1 VETGDLLLIAA
12 LVLVGGALL
21 WGVFLRRTG
30 RSRRSPA
37 SMLGIP
43 AALRPGQPDEVLE
56 GSRLER
62 LLAAGFVA
70 TLAAALFIPLYWL
83 PEKQRQESFTE
94 RFSHQSVE
102 RGELIFK
109 VAPRLEEDAD
119 PLEFKELEHAV
130 ALGMGCANCH
140 GGVARDPETD
150 ELIPEDTAGGGFA
163 SPPGRDPVTGKIV
176 AWVAP
181 PLNTV
186 FQRWDEE
193 VVRFT
198 IERGRPGT
206 PMPTWGQE
214 YGGPMTT
221 QMVDDVMAF
230 LKEVQVTE
238 RPDSG
243 SIPGENYELEGTE
256 VDGQEI
262 FEARCAVCHGPQG
275 EGKENTRPVDIPVGN
290 DPEEFPRGPIYYPGL
305 ALWNGDVGHLSPNIH
320 HYTIRN
326 GRRFA
331 FMPPFAEAP
340 SQGIPVPPHPL
351 TDEQI
356 EAVME
361 YERTL

>member
-1 VETGDLLLIAA
+1 VETGDVLLIAA
-12 LVLVGGALL
+12 LVLVPAAIL
-21 WGVFLRRTG
+21 WGVFLVRTG
-30 RSRRSPA
+30 RMRRSPGA
-37 SMLGIP
+37 MLGIP
-43 AALRPGQPDEVLE
+43 SALRPGQPDDVLE

-70 TLAAALFIPLYWL
+70 TLAAALFIPVYWL
-83 PEKQRQESFTE
+83 PEEQRQEAFAE
-94 RFSHQSVE
+94 RFSHEAAE
-102 RGELIFK
+102 RGELIYN
-109 VAPRLEEDAD
+109 VAPRLEEDID
-119 PLEFKELEHAV
+119 PLEFKEVEHAV

-140 GGVARDPETD
+140 GGD
-150 ELIPEDTAGGGFA
+150 GGGGIA
-163 SPPGRDPVTGKIV
+163 NPPGRDPVTGKVV

-221 QMVDDVMAF
+221 QMVDDVMAYIRS
-230 LKEVQVTE
+230 LQVTQ
-238 RPDSG
+238 RDATPV
-243 SIPGENYELEGTE
+243 IAGENYE
-256 VDGQEI
+256 VDENASGQEI
-262 FEARCAVCHGPQG
+262 FEARCAVCHGPDG
-275 EGKENTRPVDIPVGN
+275 EGKENTRPVAIPVGN
-290 DPEEFPRGPIYYPGL
+290 DPEEFPRGPVYYPGL
-305 ALWNGDVGHLSPNIH
+305 GLWNGDVQHLSTDMH
-320 HYTIRN
+320 LFTIRN

>member
-1 VETGDLLLIAA
+1 VETGDVLLIAA
-12 LVLVGGALL
+12 LVIVPAVIL
-21 WGVFLRRTG
+21 WGIFLVRTG
-30 RSRRSPA
+30 RMRRNPA
-37 SMLGIP
+37 AVLGIP
-43 AALRPGQPDEVLE
+43 PALRPGQPDDVLE

-94 RFSHQSVE
+94 RFSHESVE
-102 RGELIFK
+102 RGELIYNQ
-109 VAPRLEEDAD
+109 APPLEEGID

-140 GGVARDPETD
+140 GGD
-150 ELIPEDTAGGGFA
+150 GGGGIA
-163 SPPGRDPVTGKIV
+163 NPPGRDPITGKVV

-186 FQRWDEE
+186 FSRWDEE

-214 YGGPMTT
+214 FGGPMTV
-221 QMVDDVMAF
+221 QMVDDVMNYIRT
-230 LKEVQVTE
+230 LQVTQ
-238 RPDSG
+238 RDGIAIGP
-243 SIPGENYELEGTE
+243 PGENYELDENASGK
-256 VDGQEI
+256 EI
-262 FEARCAVCHGPQG
+262 FEARCAVCHGPAG
-275 EGKENTRPVDIPVGN
+275 EGKENTRPVEIAVGN
-290 DPEEFPRGPIYYPGL
+290 DPEEYPRGPIYYPGL
-305 ALWNGDVGHLSPNIH
+305 ALWNGDVEHLPPNIH
-320 HYTIRN
+320 LFTIRN

-356 EAVME
+356 EAVMA
-361 YERTL
+361 YEETL

>member
-1 VETGDLLLIAA
+1 METGDLLLIAA
-12 LVLVGGALL
+12 LVLLPAAIL
-21 WGVFLRRTG
+21 WAVFLARTG
-30 RSRRSPA
+30 RMRRSPA
-37 SMLGIP
+37 ATLGIP
-43 AALRPGQPDEVLE
+43 SALRPGQPDEVLE

-83 PEKQRQESFTE
+83 PEEQRQEAFTE
-94 RFSHQSVE
+94 RFSHESVE
-102 RGELIFK
+102 RGELIYN
-109 VAPRLEEDAD
+109 VAPQIEEDTD
-119 PLEFKELEHAV
+119 PLEFKELEHAA

-140 GGVARDPETD
+140 GGD
-150 ELIPEDTAGGGFA
+150 GGGGVA
-163 SPPGRDPVTGKIV
+163 NPPGRDPVTGEIV

-214 YGGPMTT
+214 YGGPMTV
-221 QMVDDVMAF
+221 QMVDDVMAYIQS
-230 LKEVQVTE
+230 LQVTQRE
-238 RPDSG
+238 GSG
-243 SIPGENYELEGTE
+243 NIPGENYELDEGAS
-256 VDGQEI
+256 GQEI
-262 FEARCAVCHGPQG
+262 FEARCAVCHGAQA
-275 EGKENTRPVDIPVGN
+275 EGKENPRKVGVPLPGEP
-290 DPEEFPRGPIYYPGL
+290 PEEWPQGPVYYPGL
-305 ALWNGDVGHLSPNIH
+305 ALWKGDVDHLSSNLH
-320 HYTIRN
+320 FFTIRN

-361 YERTL
+361 YERSL

>member
-1 VETGDLLLIAA
+1 VETGDVLVIAA
-12 LVLVGGALL
+12 LVLVPAAIL
-21 WGVFLRRTG
+21 WGIFLLRTG
-30 RSRRSPA
+30 RMRRSPA
-37 SMLGIP
+37 ATLGIP
-43 AALRPGQPDEVLE
+43 PALRPGQPDEVLE

-70 TLAAALFIPLYWL
+70 ALASALFIPLYWL
-83 PEKQRQESFTE
+83 PEKQRQESFNE
-94 RFSHQSVE
+94 RFSHEAVE

-109 VAPRLEEDAD
+109 VAPQIEEDAD
-119 PLEFKELEHAV
+119 PLEFKEQEHAV

-150 ELIPEDTAGGGFA
+150 ELIPERTAAGGLA
-163 SPPGRDPVTGKIV
+163 SPPGRDPVTGDVV

-193 VVRFT
+193 VVEFT

-230 LKEVQVTE
+230 LREVQVTQ
-238 RPDSG
+238 RSA
-243 SIPGENYELEGTE
+243 SSNIPGEDYELDENAT
-256 VDGQEI
+256 GQEI

-275 EGKENTRPVDIPVGN
+275 QGKEDDRQVDIPVGS
-290 DPEEFPRGPIYYPGL
+290 DPADFPSGPIYYPGL
-305 ALWNGDVGHLSPNIH
+305 ALWDGDVEHLPPNIH
-320 HYTIRN
+320 LFTIRN